1 MQLSQVPTFYLPQIK
16 STLQE
21 NGVLVKD
28 WLVASGL
35 TEEQIA
41 VHQGHIPVN
50 KYLSLI
56 NNAVRMSKLPDIGLQ
71 VGNKLNI
78 GSHGLLGFSLLNCQ
92 DLEQALD
99 LLERYLCTRTP
110 ILKVHVE
117 RADDEVRL
125 VLNVPNY
132 VGEVYRSFIETA
144 TLGIYNLVNYLIPNA
159 EAVTA
164 VSFDYA
170 APSYS
175 TAYAKYFDCAT
186 QFSAPIC
193 AITLNPEI
201 VHRHFATDDP
211 IALQQAKVSFEAEK
225 QALQALSWDNN
236 VTDKI
241 YNLLYQERHHFPDL
255 EDIAAKL
262 CITSRTLHRRLVAE
276 GSSFRQILHA
286 VKAKLAR
293 QYLATSLHTVA
304 DISDLLGYDNV
315 ANFRRAFK
323 QWEGVTPQQF
333 RQDVHNEHTLP

>member
-16 STLQE
+16 TTLQE
-21 NGVLVKD
+21 NGVLIQD

-41 VHQGHIPVN
+41 AHQGHIPVN

-71 VGNKLNI
+71 VGNKLSI
-78 GSHGLLGFSLLNCQ
+78 GSHGLLGFSLLNCH
-92 DLEQALD
+92 DLEQALK

-117 RADDEVRL
+117 DSEHGLRL
-125 VLNVPNY
+125 ILNVPNY
-132 VGEVYRSFIETA
+132 VGEVYRSFLETA
-144 TLGIYNLVNYLIPNA
+144 ALGIYNLINYLIPNTA
-159 EAVTA
+159 AVTA
-164 VSFDYA
+164 ICFDYA
-170 APSYS
+170 APTYLASYNR
-175 TAYAKYFDCAT
+175 YFDCVT
-186 QFSAPIC
+186 EFSAPTC
-193 AITLNPEI
+193 AITLRQEV

-211 IALQQAKVSFEAEK
+211 IALQQAQVSFEAEK

-255 EDIAAKL
+255 EDIASKL

-276 GSSFRQILHA
+276 GSSFRKILHA

-293 QYLATSLHTVA
+293 QYLSTSIHTVA
-304 DISDLLGYDNV
+304 EISDLLGYDNV

-323 QWEGVTPQQF
+323 QWEGVSPQQF
-333 RQDVHNEHTLP
+333 RQDVHNKHTLS